1 MVLNEIEYYHDY
13 SPSIVN
19 SFRVALLFLVLK
31 RVHSRRQQQ
40 NDHIFM

>member
-1 MVLNEIEYYHDY
+1 MVLNEIENYQDY
-13 SPSIVN
+13 SPSVVN

-31 RVHSRRQQQ
+31 RVYSRRQQQ